1 MKKNILSLA
10 FLCICAFCFAQ
21 KTKVAWGDEFKL
33 HKGSTDLSVLGA
45 DNTGVYLEESHLA
58 LKSYFVVG
66 ASARTSATIVKL
78 DKNLSE
84 LYRNDFNKELKGKE
98 FEQFFLLQNRLWL
111 FASDYSSREKT
122 LTVYAAEVDK
132 SSGELSNGWLSIATF
147 EKDSKKDDI
156 DFKLTYNA
164 DSTNMVLV
172 SSVTGK
178 EKNTYQVQDFDR
190 SLKPVG
196 KAAVISNEFDPKTFQ
211 LEDVLYTVNKTI
223 ILVGRVYQYEEGK
236 RKKDKFLDF
245 VNYSIRIYDDRGKQQ
260 AEVNTS
266 VNGKWLN
273 STQLLQEKNKD
284 LVLAAFYSNEKRG
297 KTIDGM
303 LVQRIDPLTGKVIST
318 SEKEINNSL
327 LTETPGDGDANDDN
341 GDETKDERKERES
354 LDKLK
359 DEGEGFSRFMRFR
372 NIFYTTDNGIVLLAE
387 NYHHFVQTSSSYSPG
402 FNGGPGS
409 WRTTTQSVYECGEL
423 MMCKVNANGDIQWL
437 QVLPKAQREVL
448 ASSSYGIYTTPGFFD
463 LGNRPYYAGFGT
475 IHTGN
480 SVNIIF
486 NDNPKNAAVI
496 KAGQKAKRTTRFSK
510 SDCYVVTLDDLT
522 GKLIRNQLFSNTDNP
537 TAMPRLGSVVA
548 DDLYIVG
555 KDDRALGKTKIAVAK
570 ITAQ

>member
-1 MKKNILSLA
+1 MKKYFLSLA
-10 FLCICAFCFAQ
+10 SLCICTFCFSQ
-21 KTKVAWGDEFKL
+21 KAKVTWGDEFKL
-33 HKGSTDLSVLGA
+33 RKGSTDLSVLGA

-58 LKSYFVVG
+58 LKSYFVIG

-78 DKNLSE
+78 DKNLGE
-84 LYRNDFNKELKGKE
+84 VYRNEFNKELKGKE
-98 FEQFFLLQNRLWL
+98 FEQFFMLQNRLWL

-132 SSGELSNGWLSIATF
+132 SSGELSRGWLNIAAF
-147 EKDSKKDDI
+147 EKDSKKDGI
-156 DFKLTYNA
+156 NFKLTYNA
-164 DSTNMVLV
+164 DSTDMILV

-178 EKNTYQVQDFDR
+178 EKNTYEVQDFDK

-196 KAAVISNEFDPKTFQ
+196 KAAIISNEFDPKTFQ
-211 LEDVLYTVNKTI
+211 LEDVLYTINKTI

-245 VNYSIRIYDDRGKQQ
+245 VNYNIRIYDDRGKQQ
-260 AEVNTS
+260 AEVNTN

-303 LVQRIDPLTGKVIST
+303 LVQRIDPLTGKVLST
-318 SEKEINNSL
+318 SGKEINNSL
-327 LTETPGDGDANDDN
+327 LTDIPDDGDANDDS
-341 GDETKDERKERES
+341 GDETKAERKERES
-354 LDKLK
+354 LDKIK

-372 NIFYTTDNGIVLLAE
+372 NIFYTSDNGIVLLAE
-387 NYHHFVQTSSSYSPG
+387 NYHHFVHTSSTYSPG
-402 FNGGPGS
+402 MNGGAGS
-409 WRTTTQSVYECGEL
+409 WRTTTQSIYECGEL
-423 MMCKVNANGDIQWL
+423 MMCKVNGNGDIDWL

-448 ASSSYGIYTTPGFFD
+448 ASSASGLYTTPGFFD
-463 LGNRPYYAGFGT
+463 IGNRPYYAGFGT

-480 SVNIIF
+480 SIYIIF
-486 NDNPKNAAVI
+486 NDNPKNAAVT
-496 KAGQKAKRTTRFSK
+496 KPGQKAKRTTRFNK
-510 SDCYVVTLDDLT
+510 SDCYVVTLNVLT
-522 GKLIRNQLFSNTDNP
+522 GKLTRNQLFANTDNP

-548 DDLYIVG
+548 DNLYIVG
-555 KDDRALGKTKIAVAK
+555 KDDRALAKTKIAVAK
-570 ITAQ
+570 ITAE